1 MALSLK
7 PELRTSQ
14 SLVMTPQL
22 MQAIKLLQLSSVD
35 LAAFVDAEL
44 ERNPLLERDEAGD
57 RDEPVAPDTPVV
69 DSKTDFDWLEPGLE
83 RVPGAAEIPAES
95 VRSEI
100 IETDDEPRQEPQ
112 SIPAESW
119 TLGPSRTP
127 VRAEDYNLEAFVA
140 ERKSLVDHLSE
151 QLSLAAPD
159 QTTKL
164 IGAAI
169 IAELDEA
176 GYLRTKQSDLAE
188 RLGTRPEMI
197 EKTLTLLR
205 TFEPTGV
212 FARDLPECLA
222 LQLKEKDRLDP
233 AMEALLAN
241 LELIARRDYAALR
254 RCCGVDEADLADMLE
269 EIRAL
274 NPKPGADFDP
284 APVQTVIPD
293 IMVTPAPD
301 GGWKVE
307 LNSETLPR
315 LLVNQSYYATVSKA
329 SRKDTER
336 AFLAE
341 RFQTAKWLVDSL
353 DRRARTILKVA
364 SEIVR
369 QQDGFFVKGVEH
381 LRPLNLR
388 AVADA
393 IEMHESTV
401 SRVTSNKYM
410 ATNRGIFELKYFFT
424 SAIQS
429 AEGGEAHSA
438 EAVRHRIRSL
448 IDNETDSVLSDDAIV
463 KVLRQ
468 SGIGIARR
476 TVAKY
481 REAMR
486 IPSSVNRRRD
496 RRPEPV
502 GQASRAGD

>member
-22 MQAIKLLQLSSVD
+22 MQAIKLLQLSSID

-44 ERNPLLERDEAGD
+44 ERNPLLERDENDERDAPQAERQDADRAEDGADWVKTEMTALPAAEARIGD
-57 RDEPVAPDTPVV
+57 PDTGSDFV
-69 DSKTDFDWLEPGLE
+69 DDAG
-83 RVPGAAEIPAES
+83 G
-95 VRSEI
+95 VRPEANVSLPTENWA
-100 IETDDEPRQEPQ
+100 T
-112 SIPAESW
+112 
-119 TLGPSRTP
+119 GPSRTP
-127 VRAEDYNLEAFVA
+127 IRADDYNLEAFIA
-140 ERKSLVDHLSE
+140 DRKSLADHLSE
-151 QLSLAAPD
+151 QLSLVAPD
-159 QTTKL
+159 QTTRM
-164 IGAAI
+164 IGVAL

-176 GYLRTKQSDLAE
+176 GYLRSDLDEIAE
-188 RLGTRPEMI
+188 RLGAERGLI
-197 EKTLTLLR
+197 DQTLTLLK

-212 FARDLPECLA
+212 FAKDLAECLA
-222 LQLKEKDRLDP
+222 LQLMEKNRFDP
-233 AMEALLAN
+233 AMAALLEN
-241 LELIARRDYAALR
+241 LDLVAKRDFSALR
-254 RCCGVDEADLADMLE
+254 RCCGVDEADLSEMLE
-269 EIRAL
+269 ELRAL

-284 APVQTVIPD
+284 PPVHTVIPD

-301 GGWKVE
+301 GGWRVE

-315 LLVNQSYYATVSKA
+315 LLVNQSYYTTVSKA
-329 SRKDTER
+329 SRKDTDR

-364 SEIVR
+364 TEIVR
-369 QQDGFFVKGVEH
+369 QQDGFFALGVQH

-393 IEMHESTV
+393 ISMHELTV

-410 ATNRGIFELKYFFT
+410 ATSRGIFELKYFFT

-429 AEGGEAHSA
+429 AAGGEAHSA

-448 IDNETDSVLSDDAIV
+448 IDNEADAVLSDDAIV

-468 SGIGIARR
+468 SGIDIARR

-481 REAMR
+481 REAMH
-486 IPSSVNRRRD
+486 IPSSVNRRRE
-496 RRPEPV
+496 RRV
-502 GQASRAGD
+502 NL